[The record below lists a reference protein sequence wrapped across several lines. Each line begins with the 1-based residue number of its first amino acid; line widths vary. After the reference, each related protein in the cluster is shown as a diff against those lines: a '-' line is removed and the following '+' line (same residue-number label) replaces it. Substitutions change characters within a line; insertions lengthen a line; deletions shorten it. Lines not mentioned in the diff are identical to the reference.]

1 MAYIKP
7 IGSNTK
13 DSQDSHQTSPAY
25 VLTFVRFSNRDVYN
39 YKNVGSLETRK
50 PFVIV
55 NDATSINIQNTKS
68 NPSPT
73 FSCVLKQ
80 GDINY
85 LTAIH
90 PGDFVL
96 VNMVNWE
103 TKAMEIRGRAILGE
117 PINRKDDGF
126 KGLFKILD
134 VNMILS
140 VDPAGSKQYYVQ
152 VNARGFDEFNNILY
166 FNPALSQE
174 VSKSPGGVLFLNS
187 FDNFKDLL
195 VKKATDANNVQS
207 IVKSIIE
214 RTIGQG
220 LAVSGRTDT
229 KLNQVPAYQ
238 IPADVAKLLNIP
250 SARTVADINKYYL
263 GIWQFNFAGS
273 KTNSSFNG
281 FYNFFDEYDGQK
293 KEDSTRSFFKTKKE
307 LQGSKQID
315 FQDFQTV
322 SVWSLIQDYS
332 NPIINESYTCYRI
345 APDGHVYPS
354 LVIRQKPFN
363 TRHYETKGPTSIHT
377 KYLDLPAWKI
387 SPDLILNLNIGR
399 SDHGRINFVQVFSR
413 ALSIDANFDAAL
425 QITSGNWVE
434 DKDDVLRHGRKPYIV
449 TCNYSPP
456 SASETTAKAKEWA
469 YLVSDW
475 LFDGHLKLNGTMQT
489 IGIEEPVCVG
499 DNLELDSVVYHI
511 ESINHSM
518 SVDPNGFKS
527 FRTNLSL
534 SMGVDKKSTSTTP
547 VYGEMDHSD
556 SFTRRKDDFNK
567 EKLLP
572 GFSDSQDWPGREAG
586 EEIVETS
593 EASFTN
599 PKASLNLKNKG
610 KK

>member
-1 MAYIKP
+1 MAYIKS
-7 IGSNTK
+7 IGSNSK
-13 DSQDSHQTSPAY
+13 DSHQTSPAY

-39 YKNVGSLETRK
+39 YKNVGNLETRT
-50 PFVIV
+50 PLVVV
-55 NDATSINIQNTKS
+55 NDATSISIQSNKS
-68 NPSPT
+68 NPNPT
-73 FSCVLKQ
+73 FSCILKQ

-103 TKAMEIRGRAILGE
+103 TKAMEIRDRAVASE
-117 PINRKDDGF
+117 AVNRQNDGF

-140 VDPAGSKQYYVQ
+140 VDATGSKQYYVQ

-174 VSKSPGGVLFLNS
+174 VSKSGGVLFLNS

-195 VKKATDANNVQS
+195 LKPETGNVQN

-220 LAVSGRTDT
+220 LAAPGKSGT
-229 KLNQVPAYQ
+229 KLNQVPTYQ
-238 IPADVAKLLNIP
+238 IPIDVAKLLNIP
-250 SARTVADINKYYL
+250 NARTVADINKYYL
-263 GIWQFNFAGS
+263 GIWQFGSTGS
-273 KTNSSFNG
+273 KTDPSFSG
-281 FYNFFDEYDGQK
+281 FYNFFSEYDGQN
-293 KEDSTRSFFKTKKE
+293 KEDSTRSFFKTAKE

-322 SVWSLIQDYS
+322 NVWSLLQDYS

-363 TRHYETKGPTSIHT
+363 TRHYETKGPVSSHT

-387 SPDLILNLNIGR
+387 NPDLIFNLNIGR

-413 ALSIDANFDAAL
+413 ALSLDANFDPAL
-425 QITSGNWVE
+425 QITSGNYVE

-456 SASETTAKAKEWA
+456 SAAETTVKAKEWA

-489 IGIEEPVCVG
+489 VGIEEPVCVG

-511 ESINHSM
+511 ESISHSM
-518 SVDPNGFKS
+518 SIDSNGLKS

-534 SMGVDKKSTSTTP
+534 SMGVDKKSTPTTP
-547 VYGEMDHSD
+547 VYGEMDYSD
-556 SFTRRKDDFNK
+556 SFTRRIDDFNK

-572 GFSDSQDWPGREAG
+572 GFSDSQDLPTRRDG
-586 EEIVETS
+586 EEISETD
-593 EASFTN
+593 ETSFTN
-599 PKASLNLKNKG
+599 PKTSQKISNKG
-610 KK
+610 NKK